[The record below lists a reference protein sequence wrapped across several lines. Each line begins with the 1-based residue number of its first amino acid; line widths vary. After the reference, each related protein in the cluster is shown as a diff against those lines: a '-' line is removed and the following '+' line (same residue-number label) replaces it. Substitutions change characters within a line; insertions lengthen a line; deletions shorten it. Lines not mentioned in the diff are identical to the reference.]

1 MTAEEFL
8 INKGDADFRLSKSGE
23 YISDIMIEFAKM
35 HVTEALRQASE
46 KSKFKVQS
54 YFETIEEINNSIE
67 DCTGSLVVIDKES
80 ILNAYPLDKIK

>member
-1 MTAEEFL
+1 MITIEEFL
-8 INKGDADFRLSKSGE
+8 NKKHIVGMTELIAP
-23 YISDIMIEFAKM
+23 IMIEFAQM
-35 HVTEALRQASE
+35 HVMEALKEASE

-67 DCTGSLVVIDKES
+67 DCTGCLVVIDKNS